1 MNKKD
6 LLSKLAQMYEEH
18 GEGTRPIIFPSD
30 IQRQDVEA
38 LSKEILSIF
47 DSYSINIDKRELEK
61 LSKEMAEGYLFELEV
76 DKLINKTFEE
86 IKKKEN
92 LDENIT
98 LDKFIE
104 DKESLKIFGE
114 YLNKT
119 KKRWEKILEKE
130 SKNFEKF
137 GTFILFQ
144 ALQSLSLMREHIKFL
159 KDPSKVEEE
168 AIGLIKSK
176 KAFMEFILSIVKMK
190 KEKNQLQNIQKFIQ
204 AEKDFVGFVISTL
217 KEIDSKIEIEED
229 EFDKIKQYTDILK
242 YNLIIVFKNTKYFSP
257 ETIESIE
264 ILKQDLIKDV
274 VELDIHKT
282 LEDAIGH
289 AMRLKVAIRNDIEL
303 LNQEIE
309 KKRKFLNNVNKNTE
323 EKESLTVHDISLQE
337 ISEKLKE
344 ASKEGDDKID
354 TIYRPIE
361 IVNLY
366 KITHKDEKLKDLNKY
381 ITYHWIY
388 KVKAL
393 KIVRRRLL
401 GILFKLVEKE
411 NMELEKRRGK
421 K

>member
-18 GEGTRPIIFPSD
+18 REGTRPIIFPSD

-86 IKKKEN
+86 IKKKES
-92 LDENIT
+92 LDKNIT

-104 DKESLKIFGE
+104 DKERLKIFGE

-130 SKNFEKF
+130 PKNFEKF

-190 KEKNQLQNIQKFIQ
+190 KEKTNY
-204 AEKDFVGFVISTL
+204 
-217 KEIDSKIEIEED
+217 KI
-229 EFDKIKQYTDILK
+229 
-242 YNLIIVFKNTKYFSP
+242 FKNLS
-257 ETIESIE
+257 
-264 ILKQDLIKDV
+264 KQR
-274 VELDIHKT
+274 KT
-282 LEDAIGH
+282 L
-289 AMRLKVAIRNDIEL
+289 
-303 LNQEIE
+303 
-309 KKRKFLNNVNKNTE
+309 
-323 EKESLTVHDISLQE
+323 
-337 ISEKLKE
+337 
-344 ASKEGDDKID
+344 
-354 TIYRPIE
+354 
-361 IVNLY
+361 
-366 KITHKDEKLKDLNKY
+366 
-381 ITYHWIY
+381 
-388 KVKAL
+388 
-393 KIVRRRLL
+393 
-401 GILFKLVEKE
+401 
-411 NMELEKRRGK
+411 
-421 K
+421 